1 MIRGFNIKV
10 TILIIS
16 LLVAAC
22 NANSQPQEQ
31 IEDPDSSPANASST
45 DSLALLD
52 SAIVS
57 STDTDTSAADPQPEH
72 LTIDFSSETIGAE
85 PTSFIP
91 TVGYWMISVDG
102 DNTVLMVDGSK
113 WSQGESSSNIAEQAR
128 ALYGD
133 RYAEFL
139 DNVQAY
145 AYYPFAVAKDVDNFT
160 NGEITLRFKILAGNI
175 DQNAG
180 ILFGL
185 QPNGDY
191 YTIRAST
198 LEDNLVLWQVV
209 RGNRSSLEWIRDT
222 HTTGGEWHELK
233 VVING
238 TVVEGYIDGEL
249 YLTHTFDIPPSG
261 KIGVWSKS
269 DSVAY
274 FDDFTE
280 TESP

>member
-1 MIRGFNIKV
+1 MFREFNTRV
-10 TILIIS
+10 AFLIMS

-22 NANSQPQEQ
+22 NASSQPQER
-31 IEDPDSSPANASST
+31 IEDPDSLPAPDSPALA
-45 DSLALLD
+45 DSV
-52 SAIVS
+52 IVS
-57 STDTDTSAADPQPEH
+57 VTDADTSAADPPPGH
-72 LTIDFSSETIGAE
+72 LTVDFSSETIGAE

-91 TVGYWMISVDG
+91 TVGYWMIGVDG
-102 DNTVLMVDGSK
+102 DNAVLMVDGSK
-113 WSQGESSSNIAEQAR
+113 WSQGESSRNIAEQAR

-222 HTTGGEWHELK
+222 HTTAGEWHELK
-233 VVING
+233 VVIND

-249 YLTHTFDIPPSG
+249 YLTHTFDTPPGG